1 MGDLPV
7 GKPMTIATGAETDDL
22 HARTRT
28 RPGTPMIGP
37 YSVNQMDDLY
47 TAIPAGEVKA
57 SGIMNLAQRLYVA
70 ERVEQGARLVDI
82 CCGRGLQLP
91 TLYRYAPGL
100 QQYVGLDVAAANLA
114 EARDRIARLDD
125 HYGARPFPI
134 ELVECDVAAPWPAE
148 AVGDGFD
155 VAVYTSALEHLPR
168 ELAVASLRHA
178 AAALRPGGVLYLSTP
193 ETPGLPPRPLQY
205 RVHVYEWNNAE
216 LEPVLAE
223 CGLVVEEKVGQLSPP
238 ADQVAAA
245 LAERFGDGARQWY
258 QRLRETVS
266 PALLDTVAAAAIPDA
281 AMEVMY
287 VCRRPA

>member
-1 MGDLPV
+1 
-7 GKPMTIATGAETDDL
+7 MTTAITQAEDQAD
-22 HARTRT
+22 TRSTT

-37 YSVNQMDDLY
+37 YSINQMDDFY
-47 TAIPAGEVKA
+47 TAIPMGEVKP
-57 SGIMNLAQRLYVA
+57 SGVMNLAQRLYIA
-70 ERVEQGARLVDI
+70 ERCPQGARLVDI

-100 QQYVGLDVAAANLA
+100 QQYVGLDLAAGNIA
-114 EARDRIARLDD
+114 EARDRIAHLTA
-125 HYGARPFPI
+125 HYGQQKFPV
-134 ELVECDVAAPWPAE
+134 EFVECDVSDPWPAT

-168 ELAVASLRHA
+168 ELAIASLQHA
-178 AAALRPGGVLYLSTP
+178 VAALRPGGVLYLSTP

-205 RVHVYEWNNAE
+205 RVHVYEWNSAE

-223 CGLVVEEKVGQLSPP
+223 AGLVVQKKVGLLSAAP
-238 ADQVAAA
+238 DQVSAA
-245 LAERFGDGARQWY
+245 LAEEFGEGAAAWY

-266 PALLDTVAAAAIPDA
+266 PALLDTVAAAAVPGA
-281 AMEVMY
+281 ATEVLY